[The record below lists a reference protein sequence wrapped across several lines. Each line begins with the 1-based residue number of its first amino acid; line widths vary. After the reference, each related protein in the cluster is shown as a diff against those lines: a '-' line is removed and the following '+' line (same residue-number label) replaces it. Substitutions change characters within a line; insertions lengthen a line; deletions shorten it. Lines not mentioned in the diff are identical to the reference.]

1 MPVDFTRIAG
11 ATDSARPAVRTGD
24 TGTANGPPSA
34 GARNDPAAGGRT
46 LPHAGGAD
54 VHQAVSRLN
63 DHIQTLNRELQ
74 FSVDKASGRTII
86 KVVDPK
92 TKEVVREIPPKEVL
106 ALARA
111 IGREGGVLLK
121 VQA

>member
-1 MPVDFTRIAG
+1 MTKIAG
-11 ATDSARPAVRTGD
+11 AIDAPQAASRSGAAGVPKG
-24 TGTANGPPSA
+24 PSA
-34 GARNDPAAGGRT
+34 GNTRNDPAAGGQS
-46 LPHAGGAD
+46 LPQAGSAD

-63 DHIQTLNRELQ
+63 DHIQKLNRELQ